1 MKYGIDV
8 SMFVNVDLAAYKVDF
23 VIIRSGEG
31 SAKDEKAD
39 AYIKEAKRLGIPW
52 GIYHVLRLGSIY
64 NNVANA
70 SDVIRR
76 HGIPPMGVWCDVE
89 TPDAFDDE
97 AINEFCAQMEKLGA
111 YAGIYAGLMDIRT
124 GKVGCPKY
132 DKWVAWYGTETGYLH
147 DFSEEDINI
156 VKGVCHLWQY
166 YGSKTGPDKNV
177 CFLDDLSIFDRSK
190 EKEDAKNDFQDI
202 ASKIDDI
209 IKQLQDLK
217 EAVTN
222 ET

>member
-1 MKYGIDV
+1 MKFGIDV
-8 SMFVNVDLAAYKVDF
+8 SMFVNVDLAAYKIDF

-52 GIYHVLRLGSIY
+52 GIYHVLRLGSLY
-64 NNVANA
+64 NNVKNA

-89 TPDAFDDE
+89 TPDAYDDS
-97 AINEFCAQMEKLGA
+97 AINEFCAKMEELGC

-132 DKWVAWYGTETGYLH
+132 DKWAAWYGTWYGTETGCLK
-147 DFSEEDINI
+147 DFSDEDIEI
-156 VKGVCHLWQY
+156 VKSVCHLWQY
-166 YGSKTGPDKNV
+166 YGSNTGPDKNV
-177 CFLDDLSIFDRSK
+177 CFIDDLSIFRGKGK
-190 EKEDAKNDFQDI
+190 EEPKLDI
-202 ASKIDDI
+202 ASKLDDI
-209 IKQLQDLK
+209 IKQLTELK

>member
-8 SMFVNVDLAAYKVDF
+8 SMYVSVDIAAYAPSIDF

-39 AYIKEAKRLGIPW
+39 AYIAEAKRLGIPW
-52 GIYHVLRLGSIY
+52 GIYHVLRLGSLY

-70 SDVIRR
+70 SDAIRR

-89 TPDAFDDE
+89 TPDAYDDS
-97 AINEFCAQMEKLGA
+97 AINEFCAHMEDLGA

-132 DKWVAWYGTETGYLH
+132 DKWAAWYGTETGNLR
-147 DFSEEDINI
+147 DFSEEDIEI
-156 VKGVCHLWQY
+156 VKSVCNLWQY
-166 YGSKTGPDKNV
+166 YGSTTGPDKNV
-177 CFLDDLSIFDRSK
+177 CFIDDLSIFRGKGK
-190 EKEDAKNDFQDI
+190 EEPKLDI
-202 ASKIDDI
+202 ASKLDEI
-209 IKQLQDLK
+209 IKQLTELK